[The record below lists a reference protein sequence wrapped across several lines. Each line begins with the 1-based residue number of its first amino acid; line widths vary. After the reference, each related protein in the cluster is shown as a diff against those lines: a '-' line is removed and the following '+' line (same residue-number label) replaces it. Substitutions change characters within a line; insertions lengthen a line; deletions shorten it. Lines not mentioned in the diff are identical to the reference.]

1 MEGGAGRAR
10 WRGVRGEPGRGGC
23 GASQVEGGAGRAR
36 SPRGQDVPQGRP
48 RADCGAAHALTQLPG
63 SVHPPPLSRR
73 RRPRRLVPPRD
84 RRHHQ
89 GRGAGGI
96 RLVPPHRPQPSIAA
110 FSPNREGGIRPVP
123 PPASWRTE
131 SPKSVRTPSPRSAG
145 PARRA
150 ADLGMTG
157 GKGDSDPVTRIG
169 PGPLPPRLPPPF
181 PGGEGS
187 LPKLLCA
194 YCGYCGFSF
203 GQLRLIA
210 AFRQLAVCG
219 WRGGVRPHAHARMH
233 APPGRRAHTHTPP
246 PPPFHTHTHHT
257 HAYTGARAPTD
268 PPVP

>member
-1 MEGGAGRAR
+1 MEGGREDTA
-10 WRGVRGEPGRGGC
+10 C
-23 GASQVEGGAGRAR
+23 S
-36 SPRGQDVPQGRP
+36 
-48 RADCGAAHALTQLPG
+48 PG
-63 SVHPPPLSRR
+63 SVPSLHRR
-73 RRPRRLVPPRD
+73 ILPQ
-84 RRHHQ
+84 Q
-89 GRGAGGI
+89 GRGI
-96 RLVPPHRPQPSIAA
+96 RLVL
-110 FSPNREGGIRPVP
+110 
-123 PPASWRTE
+123 PPASRRTE
-131 SPKSVRTPSPRSAG
+131 SPNSVRTPSPRSAG

-219 WRGGVRPHAHARMH
+219 WRGGVRPHAHARIH
-233 APPGRRAHTHTPP
+233 APPGRRARAHTHAPPPHPLPHTHTPRSCVHGRARTYRSAGALSP
-246 PPPFHTHTHHT
+246 LHTQHKHHA
-257 HAYTGARAPTD
+257 HAYTYESAGVRLRRR
-268 PPVP
+268 